1 MMPAMLD
8 FLPLRFHKVPNR
20 FIRIWFCCI
29 LVLFLAVPHDA
40 EAQNRKPKIKS
51 QQPLSTN
58 EEEAITIQLTDL
70 DVDDKDDWFYPW
82 GFTMQLYSGSNYTLD
97 GNTVIPELNFA
108 GELSVPVTVHDG
120 EDESDVFNLS
130 ISVLP
135 VNDQPVITAHAAVST
150 NANKAVTL
158 TLADLTVIDPDNT
171 YPNGFTL
178 TVLAGNNYT
187 ASGNTVTPQA
197 DFTGSLSVNVL
208 VNDGSANS
216 DPYVLP
222 VQVNPV
228 ISVPEIVNQATLQLL
243 EDESITI
250 RLSHLTVIDDDNNYP
265 ADFALDIAAGANYTV
280 SNSTIR
286 PVADFSG
293 KLTVPVTVNDGTN
306 TSKPFN
312 LSITVTPVNDLPV
325 LSDIETEPL
334 FYGFENPTVQVSQT
348 IKASDVDNDSIMFAE
363 VAIRA
368 ADYQSGIDKLIYT
381 PSTDSKVR
389 GVFDPNTGVLT
400 LLGQA
405 SPETYSRAL
414 RSVFYNSVAEEPSGN
429 KIISF
434 VINDGKSDSKLL
446 ERTVVHGEA
455 AVSLEIPSGF
465 TPNGDLAN
473 DTWRIVPL
481 KGSDEYTK
489 ARIRV
494 YNKAGIVVYE
504 SIGLQSEWDG
514 RLNGELLPAET
525 YFYTIDLGLETSQG
539 YVKGAVTI
547 LR

>member
-1 MMPAMLD
+1 MLD
-8 FLPLRFHKVPNR
+8 FLSLRFHYVPR
-20 FIRIWFCCI
+20 KFMRLWFCCI
-29 LVLFLAVPHDA
+29 LLLFMILSS
-40 EAQNRKPKIKS
+40 ESMAQNNRRPKIES
-51 QQPLSTN
+51 QEPLSTN
-58 EEEAITIQLTDL
+58 EEEAITIQFTDL
-70 DVDDKDDWFYPW
+70 NVNDKDDWFYPW
-82 GFTMQLYSGSNYTLD
+82 GFTMQLYEGSNYTLN
-97 GNTVIPELNFA
+97 GHTVIPVTNFA
-108 GELSVPVTVHDG
+108 GELIVPVTVHDG
-120 EDESDVFNLS
+120 EDESNVFDLS
-130 ISVLP
+130 ITVLP

-150 NANKAVTL
+150 NANKPVTI

-171 YPNGFTL
+171 YPTGFTL

-187 ASGNTVTPQA
+187 ASGNTVTPQSN
-197 DFTGSLSVNVL
+197 FTGSLSVNVI

-222 VQVNPV
+222 VEVNPV
-228 ISVPEIVNQATLQLL
+228 ISVPEIVSQSTLQLL

-250 RLSHLTVIDDDNNYP
+250 QLSNLTVVDDDSNYP
-265 ADFALDIAAGANYTV
+265 EDFDLDIAAGANYTI

-293 KLTVPVTVNDGTN
+293 KLSVPVTVSDGTN

-334 FYGFENPTVQVSQT
+334 FYGYDSPTVQVSQT

-363 VAIRA
+363 VSIRA
-368 ADYQSGIDKLIYT
+368 EDYQSGVDKLIYT

-405 SPETYSRAL
+405 SPESYSRAL
-414 RSVFYNSVAEEPSGN
+414 RSVFYNSITEEPSGS

-446 ERTVVHGEA
+446 ERTLVQGEA

-473 DTWRIVPL
+473 DTWKIVPL
-481 KGSDEYTK
+481 KGSDGYTK

-494 YNKAGIVVYE
+494 YNKAGMVVYE